1 MKKIPHI
8 SKRIEE
14 AAEMAYERVSTALE
28 YKLAFRVPLIL
39 FKTREEFEQQTIAPG
54 ANLKWVSA
62 FSEPYRNRIVVLVDE
77 WEQLHPLITHNL
89 THLFAFDIIP
99 REPEIGRGSVPLWVD
114 EGLADYV
121 AGAWTPDD
129 LAILRERV
137 VTDRVPRMSAFESG
151 NDSSEARLA
160 YTLGH
165 AVFDFIEATHGKA
178 AVTQFLLELR
188 RNVVDRTGDLYQAA
202 FYQTPEEFDAAFERY
217 LKVRFAGSPG

>member
-1 MKKIPHI
+1 
-8 SKRIEE
+8 
-14 AAEMAYERVSTALE
+14 
-28 YKLAFRVPLIL
+28 
-39 FKTREEFEQQTIAPG
+39 
-54 ANLKWVSA
+54 
-62 FSEPYRNRIVVLVDE
+62 
-77 WEQLHPLITHNL
+77 
-89 THLFAFDIIP
+89 
-99 REPEIGRGSVPLWVD
+99 
-114 EGLADYV
+114 
-121 AGAWTPDD
+121 
-129 LAILRERV
+129 
-137 VTDRVPRMSAFESG
+137 MSAFESG